1 MFNRLFKSENNYKA
15 IYTPGYRYTEYGD
28 HDNNYTTLHYILE
41 HQKLSHIFRVA
52 ANK

>member
-28 HDNNYTTLHYILE
+28 HDNNYTDYLRTPEAQPYFSSRSE
-41 HQKLSHIFRVA
+41 
-52 ANK
+52 